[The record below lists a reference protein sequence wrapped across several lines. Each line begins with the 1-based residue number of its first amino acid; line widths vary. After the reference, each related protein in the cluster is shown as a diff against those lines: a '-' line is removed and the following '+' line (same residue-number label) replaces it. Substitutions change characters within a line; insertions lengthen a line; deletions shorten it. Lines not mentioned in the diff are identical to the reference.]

1 MPYEALMSRLVDCVA
16 RLASG
21 ITRKAPSEE
30 CSSLPKIAVEAVELV
45 ASRLAPRR
53 APNLYCALCSK
64 GPYTRKGYYLHLKRV
79 HGSEIKEEISS
90 EIKRLEQ
97 VYRGHLE

>member
-1 MPYEALMSRLVDCVA
+1 MPYEALMPRLVDCVA
-16 RLASG
+16 RIASG
-21 ITRKAPSEE
+21 IARKAPSEE
-30 CSSLPKIAVEAVELV
+30 CPSLPKMAVEAVELV
-45 ASRLAPRR
+45 ANRLAPQA
-53 APNLYCALCSK
+53 APSLYCALCSR

-79 HGSEIKEEISS
+79 HGNDIKEEISS

>member
-1 MPYEALMSRLVDCVA
+1 MPYEVIMPRLVDCVA
-16 RLASG
+16 RIASG
-21 ITRKAPSEE
+21 ISKKAPSEE
-30 CSSLPKIAVEAVELV
+30 CPSLPKIAVEAVELV
-45 ASRLAPRR
+45 ASRLAPQS
-53 APNLYCALCSK
+53 APALYCALCYK

-79 HGSEIKEEISS
+79 HGSEIKEEISR